1 MIAITKLGAC
11 RRRDGVEVAKDLV
24 KQSKQAAL
32 ISPALAACVAARAE
46 MGQLKYGTVLRRGW
60 KRSAAGALQ
69 EAIDLL
75 LYLFADPAASPR
87 ERKLAIELAELLIR
101 RVLRLDEAGGGA
113 LQEEDAPSPS
123 IIPRVAPAAPEPA
136 REPAEPLP
144 EPEAADDTVEPL
156 NAS

>member
-46 MGQLKYGTVLRRGW
+46 VGQLKYGTVLRRGW

-69 EAIDLL
+69 EAVDLL

-87 ERKLAIELAELLIR
+87 ERKLAIELAELLVR

-123 IIPRVAPAAPEPA
+123 IIPRVAPPAPEPA
-136 REPAEPLP
+136 EALPAAEPN
-144 EPEAADDTVEPL
+144 DDTAEPL